1 MLRANVHA
9 PKPGEVERVAAWLL
23 ERIVSGR
30 FPAGLRL
37 PSEVELAEQ
46 LACGRSTVREALGRL
61 GTAGVVT
68 SRRGS
73 GALVLDWRERGSLA
87 LLPAYLASGLA
98 PAEAPRLLVEL
109 LSMRRLLAREAVR
122 LAATYA
128 EPASLGGVRAAL
140 DRLEAAIDADE
151 PRERTLAEL
160 ELFRAFV
167 VASGVWPAVWLANG
181 FFDPLREASA
191 MFAPLAGAPP
201 ADQCETM
208 RKLAGLVEAR
218 RADDAEA
225 LVDRY
230 FAKVDRELG
239 RTLAAALGAEP
250 AAPPPRDGSSPH
262 VGSSRPVEA
271 RRPTARRTRSTDAS
285 SSGKKSK

>member
-1 MLRANVHA
+1 
-9 PKPGEVERVAAWLL
+9 
-23 ERIVSGR
+23 VSGR

-61 GTAGVVT
+61 ATAGVVA

-87 LLPAYLASGLA
+87 ILPAYLASGLA

-128 EPASLGGVRAAL
+128 EPTSLANVH
-140 DRLEAAIDADE
+140 AAIERLDASIESDE
-151 PRERTLAEL
+151 PRARTLAEL

-201 ADQCETM
+201 ADQRETM
-208 RKLAGLVEAR
+208 RKLASLVEAR

-225 LVDRY
+225 LVERY

-239 RTLAAALGAEP
+239 RTLATALGHARDHEP
-250 AAPPPRDGSSPH
+250 DAPAPRKAATSRSNTRPRSAP
-262 VGSSRPVEA
+262 
-271 RRPTARRTRSTDAS
+271 RTRSTDAS
-285 SSGKKSK
+285 SSAKHSK

>member
-1 MLRANVHA
+1 MLRAIEQT
-9 PKPGEVERVAAWLL
+9 PKLGEVERVAAWLL

-46 LACGRSTVREALGRL
+46 LACGRSTIREALGRL
-61 GTAGVVT
+61 AASGVVA

-98 PAEAPRLLVEL
+98 PSEAPRLLVEL

-128 EPASLGGVRAAL
+128 EPATLASVHTAL
-140 DRLEAAIDADE
+140 EGLEAAIDADE
-151 PRERTLAEL
+151 PRARTLAEL

-201 ADQCETM
+201 SDQRETM
-208 RKLAGLVEAR
+208 RKLAALVEAR
-218 RADDAEA
+218 RAADAEA
-225 LVDRY
+225 LVERSV
-230 FAKVDRELG
+230 AKVDRELG
-239 RTLAAALGAEP
+239 RTLAAALGAEHP
-250 AAPPPRDGSSPH
+250 APAPRGGSSPR
-262 VGSSRPVEA
+262 GEA
-271 RRPTARRTRSTDAS
+271 RRSSARRTRSTDAS
-285 SSGKKSK
+285 SSAKNSK